1 MDEALELANKLGRA
15 IARSDRFK
23 DLREAEATAMGN
35 EEAVQKLKERDE
47 ILKDLHKKEQAG
59 EPIEVSEKHAL
70 AEVDEWVR
78 SSMELAQLFKAQAD
92 FQELM
97 NLVNEQIGAS
107 LTPKEAPGAPEAE
120 ADVEADAAESE
131 SPPAE

>member
-23 DLREAEATAMGN
+23 DLREAEAEAMGN

-47 ILKDLHKKEQAG
+47 ILTNLHKKEQAG

-78 SSMELAQLFKAQAD
+78 SSAELGKLFKAQAD
-92 FQELM
+92 FQERM
-97 NLVNEQIGAS
+97 NLVNEQIGGS
-107 LTPKEAPGAPEAE
+107 LTPKEAPGAPEA
-120 ADVEADAAESE
+120 DADAGDSAGAEPS
-131 SPPAE
+131 PAE